1 MENVKKFYDA
11 LTNDEA
17 LRERAKVLN
26 GKDKAALVAF
36 AKAEGYDFSL
46 DDLEAY
52 AKPLTDN
59 DMESAA
65 GGIIFASA
73 PGDEQDEFIIGVES
87 GPDGIVRLD

>member
-11 LTNDEA
+11 LSKDSA
-17 LRERAKVLN
+17 MQERAKALD
-26 GKDKAALVAF
+26 GKDKAAIVAF

-52 AKPLTDN
+52 AKPLAD
-59 DMESAA
+59 DVMETAA

-73 PGDEQDEFIIGVES
+73 PGDEDGAGLLGLSDEDKLSYV
-87 GPDGIVRLD
+87 